1 MRILEFFKIYDPII
15 FDLDGTLLNTL
26 GDLAAAGNHALEQ
39 LGLPTHDEERYKLF
53 VGNGIP
59 KLIERMLPEGSSE
72 EIRQTAHRFF
82 SEYYEEHKSDHTVP
96 YSGISE
102 LLPELKTYGITA
114 LCCTNKD
121 HRFAKELLRSFFGN
135 DLAEIVGA
143 GRGFPRKP
151 DPSAVKYLAEK
162 YARDGRQALY
172 VGDSGVDMQ
181 TAANAGLDCCG
192 VLWGFRDRAELERFS
207 PRYIAEN
214 VSELRRI
221 IMQEKI

>member
-1 MRILEFFKIYDPII
+1 MFNPII

-39 LGLPTHDEERYKLF
+39 MGLPTHEEERYKLF

-72 EIRQTAHRFF
+72 ENKQTAHRIF
-82 SEYYEEHKSDHTVP
+82 SEYYEEHKSDRTVP
-96 YSGISE
+96 YSGIAE
-102 LLPELKTYGITA
+102 LLSELKTRGITA

-121 HRFAKELLRSFFGN
+121 HRFAEELLRSFFGN

-151 DPSAVKYLAEK
+151 DPSSVKYLAEK
-162 YARDGRQALY
+162 YACDGYQALY

-207 PRYIAEN
+207 PRYIAED

-221 IMQEKI
+221 ILFG